1 MSIASWLMAGLMTF
15 VLLGPILMVAVL
27 VTGFSRQARAAGRA
41 RARAAQSSAPTVRQP
56 TRKPHLELPA
66 ELPLKAPAEQ
76 PALLRAV

>member
-27 VTGFSRQARAAGRA
+27 LTGFSRQARAAGAAPVQAA
-41 RARAAQSSAPTVRQP
+41 RPAKQAFKQP
-56 TRKPHLELPA
+56 ARKPHLELPT
-66 ELPLKAPAEQ
+66 ELPIKAPAEQ